1 MVNFLI
7 GLLMVVLG
15 LYLIVD
21 VERRATKDQVGMPG
35 ISISHAIFLIL
46 CGLIIMFGWINI
58 IPE

>member
-1 MVNFLI
+1 
-7 GLLMVVLG
+7 MVVLG